1 MVAVPHLE
9 TGLVAQL
16 PRIPVLEASL
26 HGMVDTCGNVLTA
39 CGINNIPGFGMV
51 LGEDGHPLLQIED
64 GSLLPGLGEVLDLIF
79 QEEVVEVTAIT
90 DGLHHDLLL
99 GGIGIEFVHD
109 TLVVFILFLPGIHE
123 WMQYLQIYNNYI
135 KIVNQSIDDDLIDS
149 IIHTILISEY
159 ET

>member
-1 MVAVPHLE
+1 MYTGRHVPAARAVHFPLHLGTVVAEP
-9 TGLVAQL
+9 GDPL
-16 PRIPVLEASL
+16 PE
-26 HGMVDTCGNVLTA
+26 
-39 CGINNIPGFGMV
+39 
-51 LGEDGHPLLQIED
+51 IED
-64 GSLLPGLGEVLDLIF
+64 GPLLPGLGEVLDLIF

-90 DGLHHDLLL
+90 DGLLHDPLL